1 MSHPRVRREAP
12 HPGDPCSKG
21 EGILPTSRRII
32 FPLRRKALRIR
43 PVSCAFEKKIA
54 WDFRALA
61 EKGCGIT
68 GDFSSPPP
76 GGLSLRAMNRA
87 QSVAHWSGIPSLSH
101 LWMAALLRL
110 AAMLV
115 SNAACFLRMR
125 PSRLPGECH
134 ADVTPQALPS
144 ATSGHH
150 SRETQPAAA
159 SSQTLEGLMPG
170 AGEAGVLKHEAA
182 FTGASQTSRHSA
194 DVLLPRTGEA
204 QGARTAERSRPGG
217 GPPHRLATAPAA
229 PHRIVCALR
238 PSHAPLPRSGEENR
252 ARVTS

>member
-159 SSQTLEGLMPG
+159 SSN
-170 AGEAGVLKHEAA
+170 
-182 FTGASQTSRHSA
+182 TSHNSA